1 MPLAAFFKTNKFTLT
16 ALLFA
21 FIAIASIGCKPKQM
35 TTSAG
40 KAAAHML
47 DTKKGLKDYYKR
59 YFKIGVAVNMAA
71 LKGAD
76 SALVVKEFN
85 SVTPENDMKMGPI
98 HPKENEYNFKN
109 ADAIVNFAVKHHIA
123 IRGHNLLWHAQAPA
137 WLFIGPDGKQ
147 VTKELLLQRLKDHIT
162 TVVKRYKG
170 KIYAWDV
177 VNEAIDDDSTKFMRN
192 SLWYKICGDD
202 FIPKAFEYAHAAD
215 PKAALY
221 YNDYNSEHPTKR
233 ENIYKL
239 LKSLVDA
246 RVPITG
252 VGMQGHWKLDDPTP
266 ELLRKALD
274 EFSSLGL
281 KIQVTE
287 LDITIRKP
295 MPRQRP
301 GTTPPTVTAATTTPP
316 VPDAGF
322 TPELEQRQIDQYK
335 MVFDI
340 FRQYKSA
347 ITCVTFWNLSDRY
360 SWLDSRGGGLLG
372 GAAASA
378 PTTRVVRKAYPLLFD
393 TNLQRKK
400 AYWAVVDF

>member
-1 MPLAAFFKTNKFTLT
+1 MVT
-16 ALLFA
+16 ADE
-21 FIAIASIGCKPKQM
+21 K
-35 TTSAG
+35 
-40 KAAAHML
+40 L
-47 DTKKGLKDYYKR
+47 DNRSPVQKGLKDYYKN
-59 YFKIGVAVNMAA
+59 YFKIGVAINMAS
-71 LKGAD
+71 LKGVD
-76 SALVVKEFN
+76 SSLVVHEFN

-109 ADAIVNFAVKHHIA
+109 ADAIVNFAVQHHIA
-123 IRGHNLLWHAQAPA
+123 IRGHNLLWHNQAPP

-147 VTKELLLQRLKDHIT
+147 VTKELLLQRLKEHIT
-162 TVVKRYKG
+162 TVVNHYKG

-202 FIPKAFEYAHAAD
+202 FIPRAFEYAHAAD

-221 YNDYNSEHPTKR
+221 YNDYNSERPAKR

-246 RVPITG
+246 HVPITG

-274 EFSSLGL
+274 EFSSLDL

-295 MPRQRP
+295 MPRPRP
-301 GTTPPTVTAATTTPP
+301 GTTPAPVTANATPP
-316 VPDAGF
+316 IPDPGF
-322 TPELEQRQIDQYK
+322 TPELEQKQLEQYK

-340 FRQYKSA
+340 FRQYKNV
-347 ITCVTFWNLSDRY
+347 ITSVTFWNLSDKY

-372 GAAASA
+372 GAAAGA
-378 PTTRVVRKAYPLLFD
+378 PATRVVRKAYPLLFD